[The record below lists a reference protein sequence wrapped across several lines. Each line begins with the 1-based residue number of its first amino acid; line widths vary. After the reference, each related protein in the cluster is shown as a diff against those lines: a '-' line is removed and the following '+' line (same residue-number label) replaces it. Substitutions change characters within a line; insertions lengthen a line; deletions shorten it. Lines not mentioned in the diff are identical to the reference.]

1 MTALSGLRTGSG
13 GEWKGAAQMVWRGI
27 LRLCQAAVNLATAL
41 ALLLCGSFG
50 VYALWDNG
58 QVLASVADVREEL
71 LRWKPDTERAADT
84 EDNGESFARLC
95 QVNPDV
101 CGWITMDGTGID
113 FPVVQGQNNMH
124 YISRDVF
131 GNFSLAGSIFL
142 DSRDDPAFGEG
153 YALLYGHH
161 MADGNMF
168 GDLDRYKEEAFFYGN
183 GTGQLILPDRVYR
196 LEAVACIVV
205 GASDRRIFD
214 PDYVRSHRPEL
225 EDLIREKAL
234 HLREDLLED
243 TEMFLALSTCSTEF
257 TDARTVVLTRMAVE
271 EGEE

>member
-1 MTALSGLRTGSG
+1 M
-13 GEWKGAAQMVWRGI
+13 
-27 LRLCQAAVNLATAL
+27 LRLLLRVCNAAVNLVMVL
-41 ALLLCGSFG
+41 ALLLWGG
-50 VYALWDNG
+50 YGAYALWDNE
-58 QVLASVADVREEL
+58 QVLTAASDAQADMRRLKPVILEETRDNTAAFRE
-71 LRWKPDTERAADT
+71 LREI
-84 EDNGESFARLC
+84 
-95 QVNPDV
+95 NPDV

-214 PDYVRSHRPEL
+214 PDYVRSHIPEL